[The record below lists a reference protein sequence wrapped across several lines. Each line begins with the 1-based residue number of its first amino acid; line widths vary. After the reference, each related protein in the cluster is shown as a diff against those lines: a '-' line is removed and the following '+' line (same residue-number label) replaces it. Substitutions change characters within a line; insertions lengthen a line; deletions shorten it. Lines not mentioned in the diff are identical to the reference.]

1 MPQVVRPST
10 TVVFPQTDKSPV
22 EFKITLELNVNINSN
37 GVQADVANVISSQ
50 AQATPVKKTEPKVES
65 NDDDVAWM
73 IPDFGTSETLNF
85 GKDVQ

>member
-10 TVVFPQTDKSPV
+10 TVVFPQGDKGPV

-37 GVQADVANVISSQ
+37 GVQADVANVVSSQ
-50 AQATPVKKTEPKVES
+50 AAPVKKTEQKVEK
-65 NDDDVAWM
+65 NDDEDVAWM

-85 GKDVQ
+85 GKDVN